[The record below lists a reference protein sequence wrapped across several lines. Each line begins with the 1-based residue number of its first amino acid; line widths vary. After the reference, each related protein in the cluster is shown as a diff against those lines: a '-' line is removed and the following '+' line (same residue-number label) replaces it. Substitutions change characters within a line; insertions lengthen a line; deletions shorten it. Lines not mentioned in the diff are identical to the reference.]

1 MDYPKD
7 PEPTVDYPKD
17 PEPTVDYPKGPEP
30 TVDYPKD
37 PEPTD
42 DYPKVM
48 CLIVF
53 FVLYFILNVKCFM
66 LPSRP
71 GLPWKRDVQSQWEY
85 SW

>member
-30 TVDYPKD
+30 TVDYPK
-37 PEPTD
+37 
-42 DYPKVM
+42 VI

-53 FVLYFILNVKCFM
+53 FVLYFILNVKFCS
-66 LPSRP
+66 LNVK
-71 GLPWKRDVQSQWEY
+71 L
-85 SW
+85 